1 MYFYVHVQFDDS
13 SRSRQLIK
21 HAGIQNH
28 NALLGPSTQSA
39 EMLTSQETASPD
51 NSSTADDI
59 SRDSP
64 EKRGQGRTSDGDP
77 LKESQVKRYES
88 DMSDASSNGCCSCP
102 YIPRRYIVVFL
113 STLGMMVVYC
123 MRTNVGVTMIT
134 ILDEEAHMKVG
145 TPEAKWNV
153 RL

>member
-28 NALLGPSTQSA
+28 NALSGPSTQSA

-51 NSSTADDI
+51 DSSTADDS

-64 EKRGQGRTSDGDP
+64 EKRGQGQTSDGDP
-77 LKESQVKRYES
+77 LKDSQVKGKES

>member
-21 HAGIQNH
+21 NAGIQNH

-51 NSSTADDI
+51 DSSTADS

-64 EKRGQGRTSDGDP
+64 EKRGQGQTSDGDP
-77 LKESQVKRYES
+77 LEDKVKADES